1 MQGHTTL
8 SSEQKDDLNSIN
20 KGAELMMRKKSP
32 FSNSPKLKKNR
43 RNMEQAVLALSV
55 MVGVLTLG
63 LGLVIG
69 YLFRSY
75 IHDTTP
81 QYSHPEMYDANGNPL
96 PDELIAF
103 RFDPDRTHDDDDDD

>member
-8 SSEQKDDLNSIN
+8 STGTEDDLNSIN
-20 KGAELMMRKKSP
+20 KGAELMMRKKTSV
-32 FSNSPKLKKNR
+32 SNSPKLKKNR

-55 MVGVLTLG
+55 TVGVLTLG

-81 QYSHPEMYDANGNPL
+81 QYSHPEMYDENGNPL

-103 RFDPDRTHDDDDDD
+103 RFDPDRLHDDDDD

>member
-1 MQGHTTL
+1 MQRHTTL
-8 SSEQKDDLNSIN
+8 STESKNDLNSIN
-20 KGAELMMRKKSP
+20 KGAELMMRKKSS
-32 FSNSPKLKKNR
+32 FSNSPKLKKR
-43 RNMEQAVLALSV
+43 RTMEQAVLALSV
-55 MVGVLTLG
+55 MVGILTLG

-103 RFDPDRTHDDDDDD
+103 RFDPDRLHDDDDDD

>member
-32 FSNSPKLKKNR
+32 FSNSPKLKKR
-43 RNMEQAVLALSV
+43 RTMEQAVLALSV
-55 MVGVLTLG
+55 TVGILTLG

-75 IHDTTP
+75 IQDTTP

-103 RFDPDRTHDDDDDD
+103 RFDPDRLHDDDDDD

>member
-8 SSEQKDDLNSIN
+8 SSKQKDDLNSIN

-32 FSNSPKLKKNR
+32 FSNSPKLKKR
-43 RNMEQAVLALSV
+43 RTMEQAVLALSV
-55 MVGVLTLG
+55 TVGILTLG

-75 IHDTTP
+75 IQDTTP

-103 RFDPDRTHDDDDDD
+103 RFDPDRLHDDDDDD

>member
-8 SSEQKDDLNSIN
+8 STGTEDDLNSIN
-20 KGAELMMRKKSP
+20 KGAELMMRRNSRI
-32 FSNSPKLKKNR
+32 SNSPKLKKR
-43 RNMEQAVLALSV
+43 RTMEQAVLALSIT
-55 MVGVLTLG
+55 VGILILG
-63 LGLVIG
+63 LGVVIG

-81 QYSHPEMYDANGNPL
+81 QYSHPEMFDKNGNPL

-103 RFDPDRTHDDDDDD
+103 RFDPDRLHDDDDD

>member
-8 SSEQKDDLNSIN
+8 STEQKDDLNSIN
-20 KGAELMMRKKSP
+20 KGAEIMMRKKTQV
-32 FSNSPKLKKNR
+32 SNSPKLKKR
-43 RNMEQAVLALSV
+43 RTMEQAVLALSV
-55 MVGVLTLG
+55 MVGILTLG
-63 LGLVIG
+63 FGLVVG

-75 IHDTTP
+75 IQDTTP

-103 RFDPDRTHDDDDDD
+103 RFDPDRLHDDDDDD

>member
-8 SSEQKDDLNSIN
+8 STKQKDDLNSIN
-20 KGAELMMRKKSP
+20 KGAELMMRKKTTV
-32 FSNSPKLKKNR
+32 SNSHKLKKNR
-43 RNMEQAVLALSV
+43 RKMEQAVLALSV

-96 PDELIAF
+96 ADELIAF
-103 RFDPDRTHDDDDDD
+103 RFDPDRLHDDDDDD

>member
-1 MQGHTTL
+1 MQGHITL
-8 SSEQKDDLNSIN
+8 STKQKDDLNSIN
-20 KGAELMMRKKSP
+20 KGAELMMRRNAKI
-32 FSNSPKLKKNR
+32 SNSPKLKKR
-43 RNMEQAVLALSV
+43 RTMEQAVLALSV
-55 MVGVLTLG
+55 MVGILTLG
-63 LGLVIG
+63 LGLVMG

-103 RFDPDRTHDDDDDD
+103 RFDPDRLHDDDDDD

>member
-8 SSEQKDDLNSIN
+8 STEQKDDLNSIN
-20 KGAELMMRKKSP
+20 KGAELMMRKKTP
-32 FSNSPKLKKNR
+32 VSNSPKLKKR
-43 RNMEQAVLALSV
+43 RTMEQAVLALSV
-55 MVGVLTLG
+55 MVGILTLG

-103 RFDPDRTHDDDDDD
+103 RFDPDRINDDDDDD

>member
-8 SSEQKDDLNSIN
+8 STGTKDDLNSIN
-20 KGAELMMRKKSP
+20 KGAELMMRKKTTV
-32 FSNSPKLKKNR
+32 SNSHKLKKNR
-43 RNMEQAVLALSV
+43 RKMEQAVLALSV

-81 QYSHPEMYDANGNPL
+81 QYSHPEMYL
-96 PDELIAF
+96 SLI
-103 RFDPDRTHDDDDDD
+103 HI

>member
-8 SSEQKDDLNSIN
+8 STEQKDDLNSIN
-20 KGAELMMRKKSP
+20 KGAEIMMRKKTLV
-32 FSNSPKLKKNR
+32 SNSPKLKKR
-43 RNMEQAVLALSV
+43 RTMEQAVLALSV
-55 MVGVLTLG
+55 TVGILTLG

-75 IHDTTP
+75 IQDTTP

-103 RFDPDRTHDDDDDD
+103 RFDPDRLHDDDDDD

>member
-1 MQGHTTL
+1 
-8 SSEQKDDLNSIN
+8 
-20 KGAELMMRKKSP
+20 MMRRNAKI
-32 FSNSPKLKKNR
+32 SNSPKLKKR
-43 RNMEQAVLALSV
+43 GKMEQAVIALGL

-69 YLFRSY
+69 YLFRAY

-103 RFDPDRTHDDDDDD
+103 RFDPDKLHDEDDD